1 LRSRISKR
9 ASPRWR
15 RRWPESGQA
24 ADENG
29 RTMSLLLTR
38 IERLASF
45 TKRHSARGRGCASIS
60 WRWRC
65 SSARAHPGGRNVAKP
80 ENGRRPWREWRPL
93 LVGVKAISAPSA
105 RKAARRAVSEQP
117 SNSQKQ
123 GRCAHDASVN
133 AGRLLA
139 GIRRGSAPTGR
150 GKGTAPAGEA
160 ASQKVAQPSFW
171 GLVI

>member
-29 RTMSLLLTR
+29 RTMSPPLTR

-65 SSARAHPGGRNVAKP
+65 SSARAHPGWRNVAKP
-80 ENGRRPWREWRPL
+80 ENNAVPGASGARSSWALRRDIGTFPSSRP
-93 LVGVKAISAPSA
+93 
-105 RKAARRAVSEQP
+105 ARRTVSEYPVIRAMHAEATQISLKNPREVPRRLQSVTKWNICASLHVIGNGNCGQP
-117 SNSQKQ
+117 RRLCQV
-123 GRCAHDASVN
+123 SV
-133 AGRLLA
+133 
-139 GIRRGSAPTGR
+139 
-150 GKGTAPAGEA
+150 
-160 ASQKVAQPSFW
+160 
-171 GLVI
+171 